1 MCVLAITMETYKAIR
16 QARVRG
22 VEVGFV
28 GTREGGWW
36 IKLPVLSLLLSEW
49 PVAATYSRILEIPDT
64 SEEHFAC
71 TFKAN
76 TPPSHPPVLGDTAE
90 RFQILQLWTYKTMHK
105 DSL

>member
-36 IKLPVLSLLLSEW
+36 IKLLVLSRLLSEW
-49 PVAATYSRILEIPDT
+49 PAVATYSRLLKIPDA
-64 SEEHFAC
+64 SVQHFAS

-76 TPPSHPPVLGDTAE
+76 TPPL
-90 RFQILQLWTYKTMHK
+90 L
-105 DSL
+105 